1 MGDRASAPEIER
13 LAAVIVELRR
23 TMRRA
28 GARVGRGDDTGAISS
43 RDAAR
48 APLTTAE
55 PGRQRA
61 LTGSEQEVLRFVAS
75 RPGVGTSGIAAA
87 LRLRANTVSGVCS
100 RLVRAGHLER
110 RTDPDDSRAAQ
121 FYPTEATLH
130 RRAEKAGRRAG
141 YLAPALDR
149 LPESDRTAIA
159 TALPALERLV
169 AELDALAARD
179 R

>member
-1 MGDRASAPEIER
+1 MGDRASAPDIER

-28 GARVGRGDDTGAISS
+28 GARVGRGDETGAISS

-61 LTGSEQEVLRFVAS
+61 LSGSEQEVLRFVAS

-110 RTDPDDSRAAQ
+110 RTDPAQ